1 MGGMGGT
8 NTNYRSE
15 EVRLCTNS
23 IIYLHPLQI
32 APKASFHARLP
43 LMKNSGKSV
52 KKLSVLLSADLH
64 LQAKRQAL
72 LNDQSLTDLIV
83 SLLNNYLDSV
93 DSTSQEK
100 SLRAE
105 GGN

>member
-1 MGGMGGT
+1 M
-8 NTNYRSE
+8 
-15 EVRLCTNS
+15 
-23 IIYLHPLQI
+23 HPLKT
-32 APKASFHARLP
+32 APKAPLQAHLP
-43 LMKNSGKSV
+43 FMKNSGKSV
-52 KKLSVLLSADLH
+52 KKLSVLLSSELH
-64 LQAKRQAL
+64 QRSKRQAL

>member
-1 MGGMGGT
+1 
-8 NTNYRSE
+8 
-15 EVRLCTNS
+15 
-23 IIYLHPLQI
+23 
-32 APKASFHARLP
+32 
-43 LMKNSGKSV
+43 MKKSRKSV

-64 LQAKRQAL
+64 RQAKRQAL

>member
-1 MGGMGGT
+1 MGGT

-15 EVRLCTNS
+15 EVRLCTNN

-52 KKLSVLLSADLH
+52 KKLSVLLSSELH
-64 LQAKRQAL
+64 LRSKRQAL

>member
-1 MGGMGGT
+1 M
-8 NTNYRSE
+8 
-15 EVRLCTNS
+15 
-23 IIYLHPLQI
+23 HPLQS

-52 KKLSVLLSADLH
+52 KKLSVLLPSELH
-64 LQAKRQAL
+64 LRSKRQAL

>member
-1 MGGMGGT
+1 M
-8 NTNYRSE
+8 
-15 EVRLCTNS
+15 
-23 IIYLHPLQI
+23 HPLKT

-43 LMKNSGKSV
+43 LMKKSGKSV
-52 KKLSVLLSADLH
+52 KKLSVLLSSELH
-64 LQAKRQAL
+64 QRSKRQAL

-100 SLRAE
+100 TLRAE

>member
-1 MGGMGGT
+1 MQKPHNCYAAFQG
-8 NTNYRSE
+8 
-15 EVRLCTNS
+15 
-23 IIYLHPLQI
+23 
-32 APKASFHARLP
+32 APKAAVRARLP
-43 LMKNSGKSV
+43 FMKNSGKSV

>member
-1 MGGMGGT
+1 VGGT

-15 EVRLCTNS
+15 GARLCTDN
-23 IIYLHPLQI
+23 IIHLHPLQI
-32 APKASFHARLP
+32 APKASFPRLP